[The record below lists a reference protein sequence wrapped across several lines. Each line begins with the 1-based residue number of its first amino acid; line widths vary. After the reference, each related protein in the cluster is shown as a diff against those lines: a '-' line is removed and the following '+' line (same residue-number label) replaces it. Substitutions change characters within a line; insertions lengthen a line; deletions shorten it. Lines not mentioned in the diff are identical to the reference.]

1 MVEIISEEKYNAL
14 NDKEKKKYGKKLER
28 QLDKEADNVA
38 KKGFDNA
45 VWTYEK
51 GAKVA
56 AAAGTAA
63 AWYNWYVNEDVDGG
77 KKRRKSLKN
86 KRKTKRRLGGMNE
99 PMARELK
106 NRVYFLRRTRT
117 RSREPE
123 PVPESEEVFNMG
135 ALEQSLPINTR
146 RKRGSY
152 KQNSRKKR
160 DSSKKGSKTLTSR
173 KRSQSLGGRRT
184 KRRRQ

>member
-1 MVEIISEEKYNAL
+1 MQSTPEE
-14 NDKEKKKYGKKLER
+14 
-28 QLDKEADNVA
+28 A
-38 KKGFDNA
+38 KKNLPKISPFDKQRAMLLAEEEAYYHQPVNQNLMDAFNA
-45 VWTYEK
+45 AEYPNQQPEQ
-51 GAKVA
+51 
-56 AAAGTAA
+56 
-63 AWYNWYVNEDVDGG
+63 GG
-77 KKRRKSLKN
+77 KRKRRTKRRKSLKK

-117 RSREPE
+117 RAREPE
-123 PVPESEEVFNMG
+123 PVPESVEVFNMG
-135 ALEQSLPINTR
+135 ELADALPINTR

-160 DSSKKGSKTLTSR
+160 NTSQKDSKTPTSSR
-173 KRSQSLGGRRT
+173 KRSKSLGGRRT